1 MPSFQ
6 YQAKQKDAKSVSGQI
21 IAADKEDAVEKI
33 HQLGLIP
40 VKVEEMRFEKGM
52 FGRRIKPKVL
62 YTFSRQMT
70 NLLKGGVS
78 ILHALELMAAQE
90 KDPYFKNIIQ
100 SLHLGIQQG
109 NSLSDALAQY
119 PFVFPS
125 LYAAMVRVGEESGR
139 LKEIFADLAQYLHKQ
154 EEIRSKVSHALI
166 YPMMMAVLGM
176 GSVIFIL
183 TYVLPKLMVLYKQFE
198 QSLPLP
204 TLIVMNTSRFLMN
217 NWLWLAL
224 IFVILF
230 GAFKRWSKKP
240 QAQLKLSDM
249 ALRLPVVGMFLQ
261 KVDMMRFCKTLEL
274 LLHSG
279 VGLVRALPFSIS
291 VMHNELLK
299 KEFNKIHVSLEAG
312 HSLAE
317 AIKETAVFPPMMGSI
332 ISVGEESGNITE
344 ALYNVSENYEEETEE
359 NIKFLTTLLEP
370 LLIVAIGAVLG
381 FIVIA
386 MLLPIFQLDMLAA

>member
-6 YQAKQKDAKSVSGQI
+6 YQAKQKDAQTVSGQI

-40 VKVEEMRFEKGM
+40 VKVEEMRFHGG
-52 FGRRIKPKVL
+52 GRRIKPKVL
-62 YTFSRQMT
+62 YNFSRQMT

-78 ILHALELMAAQE
+78 ILHALELMAGQE
-90 KDPYFKNIIQ
+90 KDLYFRNIIQ

-109 NSLSDALAQY
+109 KSLSDALAEY
-119 PFVFPS
+119 PFIFPS

-139 LKEIFADLAQYLHKQ
+139 LKEIFADLARYLHKQ
-154 EEIRSKVSHALI
+154 EEIRSKVRSALI
-166 YPMMMAVLGM
+166 YPMLMAVLGL

-183 TYVLPKLMVLYKQFE
+183 THVLPKLMVLYKQFE
-198 QSLPLP
+198 QSLPWP
-204 TLIVMNTSRFLMN
+204 TLIVMNTSKFLMSS
-217 NWLWLAL
+217 WLWLAL
-224 IFVILF
+224 ILVVSM

-240 QAQLKLSDM
+240 QAQLKISEIK
-249 ALRLPVVGMFLQ
+249 LRLPVVGTFLQ
-261 KVDMMRFCKTLEL
+261 KIDMMRFCKTLEL

-279 VGLVRALPFSIS
+279 IGLVRALPFSIS

-299 KEFNKIHVSLEAG
+299 KEFNKIQVSLEAG
-312 HSLAE
+312 RSLGE
-317 AIKETAVFPPMMGSI
+317 AVKETTVFPPMMGSI

-344 ALYNVSENYEEETEE
+344 ALFNVAENYEEETEE
-359 NIKFLTTLLEP
+359 NIKLLTTLLEP
-370 LLIVAIGAVLG
+370 LLIVVIGAVLG

-386 MLLPIFQLDMLAA
+386 MLLPIFQLDMIAS